1 MARQTTVVTPEN
13 IPLVLELA
21 GIGTRFGAL
30 LVDMLIQ
37 SIATIIGLIIFGIIA
52 GVAGV
57 SGVGGDALIVAALII
72 FIFLIW
78 FGYFILFEAIWNGQT
93 PGKRVFGL
101 RVVRD
106 GGYPVNFFA
115 VATRNLIRIADF
127 LPASYAAGAIA
138 VFLNPEYKRLGDLVA
153 GTLVIKEQAINP
165 LAAFQSVAPAGTAA
179 VSSCLP
185 ESVVN
190 PYDALTHDELALLRR
205 YALRRWEMTSD
216 DSERLAYRLIVPLV
230 PRLNLTFLPGVPPR
244 YADLASVLV
253 QAADAREG
261 ELAAQAR

>member
-1 MARQTTVVTPEN
+1 MARQTEVITPEN
-13 IPLVLELA
+13 IPLTLELA

-37 SIATIIGLIIFGIIA
+37 TIATVIGLIVFGIAA
-52 GVAGV
+52 GFSEA
-57 SGVGGDALIVAALII
+57 VGGGGPVWIALMIAA
-72 FIFLIW
+72 IFLIW

-93 PGKRVFGL
+93 PGKRLFGL

-127 LPASYAAGAIA
+127 LPVSYAAGAIT

-153 GTLVIKEQAINP
+153 GTLVIKERTVNP
-165 LAAFQSVAPAGTAA
+165 LLAFQSIAPSGTVAPVA
-179 VSSCLP
+179 SRLP

-190 PYDALTHDELALLRR
+190 PYDALTHEELLLLRR

-253 QAADAREG
+253 QAADARES
-261 ELAAQAR
+261 ELTAQAR

>member
-30 LVDMLIQ
+30 LIDILIQ
-37 SIATIIGLIIFGIIA
+37 AITTLVIGFVVAILAAATSIAKIGGEGLWTALGIIA
-52 GVAGV
+52 V
-57 SGVGGDALIVAALII
+57 
-72 FIFLIW
+72 FLIW
-78 FGYFILFEAIWNGQT
+78 FGYFILFEALWNGQT
-93 PGKRVFGL
+93 PGKRVMGL

-115 VATRNLIRIADF
+115 VATRNLVRIADF
-127 LPASYAAGAIA
+127 LPVSYAAGGLC
-138 VFLNPEYKRLGDLVA
+138 VFFNPEYKRLGDLVA
-153 GTLVIKEQAINP
+153 GTYVVKEPTVHPI
-165 LAAFQSVAPAGTAA
+165 LAFQSLAPAGTAA
-179 VSSCLP
+179 PASRLP

-190 PYDALTHDELALLRR
+190 PYDALTPDELTLLRR
-205 YALRRWEMTSD
+205 FALRRWEMTSD
-216 DSERLAYRLIVPLV
+216 DSERLAYRLVVPLV
-230 PRLNLTFLPGVPPR
+230 PKLNLSFLPNVAPR

-253 QAADAREG
+253 AAADAREE